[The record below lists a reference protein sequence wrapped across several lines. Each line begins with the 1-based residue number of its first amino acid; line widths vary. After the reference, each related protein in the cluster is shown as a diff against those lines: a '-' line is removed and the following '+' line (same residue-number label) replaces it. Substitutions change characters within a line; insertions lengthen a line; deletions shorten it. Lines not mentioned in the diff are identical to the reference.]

1 MRIEVVQMFFER
13 FIFRLSMGFIQ
24 ELFKSRQEVCRV
36 GNITCI
42 QIENLGPI
50 INESPG
56 LSA

>member
-1 MRIEVVQMFFER
+1 MRIELVQVFFEGALKVDKKYVEQV
-13 FIFRLSMGFIQ
+13 I
-24 ELFKSRQEVCRV
+24 LFLYTLC
-36 GNITCI
+36 TCI